1 MEDVESMS
9 SPAPLPAIE
18 TEAAPPPHHRL
29 LTTKLWPPRLRANL
43 VDRPRLVKALDQTEA
58 ALIVIAASAGYG
70 KSILVRQW
78 LIGADLASAW
88 VSLDPYDNDPL
99 DFFMLIVAALQS
111 IDVDLAPAT
120 QKLLNGMSPPSGPAI
135 VGSLVAELF
144 PATRPLVLVLD
155 DYHVIDNPEIH
166 DAMAALLLQLPPGMR
181 VVLVS
186 RTDPPLPLARL
197 RSQQDIFELGQED
210 LRITGEEA
218 VELMRQGDRLEVTPN
233 QAINLNARAEGWVAG
248 LQLVGHV
255 LRGQPPQRIHRFATE
270 FTGSVRSIESYLWE
284 EVIGRQ
290 AEAVRT
296 FLLRTSILDRFC
308 GSLCQA
314 VTGSPDS
321 GAIIRQLEQDHLFVI
336 ALDDRGQWYRYHH
349 LFAEALRDR
358 LAQAEGESELADL
371 HRRAAAWLEPHE
383 FIEEASRHALAGR
396 DWDRAERL
404 LERIST
410 EHYEQE
416 RLASLC
422 ALLQDVPAEALER
435 SPTLAFRFAWALIRS
450 GQFQQA
456 EQPLRIA
463 ERAWATA
470 GDRNDLASLLILQ
483 AYRSMYDSASRV
495 IDLCGQA
502 LELLSDDRPMDQGI
516 ALALLGWAHM
526 HAGDPSAAERAFAG
540 ARARANVVQDT
551 LIHVSELAGSASV
564 LVQRGKLREAIAM
577 FRRAIRLDERYAS
590 TLLSYVY
597 IERNQLDEAERH
609 LRVAEA
615 AQAQPRPL
623 ILQSRI
629 WRGLAQLAWAKG
641 DFETAHNDVEWAIDY
656 ARQLGSTRFVRH
668 ARAQQA
674 RFWLAEGRRDL
685 ALRWAES
692 CELDPYFPPDYE
704 RFFEHLTIVRL
715 LIDGGQA
722 GSALK
727 ILDAI
732 GEQAAAQGRAG
743 DLVEIQVLEALAHQR
758 EGNPTRALDALD
770 RALTLGNAGG
780 YMRVFINE
788 GEAIVPLLRGTV
800 GRGAHGGYA
809 PRLLAATEGA
819 VTLATEARADRI
831 DILSKREVEVLRLVA
846 DGLSN
851 RDVGQHLFIS
861 ESTVKRH
868 LSTIYE
874 KLAVNSRTQ
883 AIDHARRAG
892 LV

>member
-1 MEDVESMS
+1 
-9 SPAPLPAIE
+9 
-18 TEAAPPPHHRL
+18 
-29 LTTKLWPPRLRANL
+29 LRANL
-43 VDRPRLVKALDQTEA
+43 VARPRLLKALDQTEA
-58 ALIVIAASAGYG
+58 ALIVIAAPAGYG

-78 LIGADLASAW
+78 LIGAGLASAW
-88 VSLDPYDNDPL
+88 ISLDSHDNDPL
-99 DFFMLIVAALQS
+99 DFFMLVVAALQS
-111 IDVDLAPAT
+111 IDVDLAAGT
-120 QKLLNGMSPPSGPAI
+120 QKLLNGMNPPATPAI
-135 VGSLVAELF
+135 VASLVAELF
-144 PATRPLVLVLD
+144 PATRPFVLVLD

-166 DAMAALLLQLPPGMR
+166 DAMATLLLQLPPDMR

-197 RSQQDIFELGQED
+197 LSQQDVFELGRED
-210 LRITGEEA
+210 LRITDEEA
-218 VELMRQGDRLEVTPN
+218 VELMQQSDRLEITPG
-233 QAINLNARAEGWVAG
+233 QAVNLNVRAEGWVAG
-248 LQLVGHV
+248 LQLIGCV
-255 LRGQPPQRIHRFATE
+255 LRGQSLQRIHRFATE
-270 FTGSVRSIESYLWE
+270 FAGSVRSIERYLWE

-290 AEAVRT
+290 TEDVRA

-308 GSLCQA
+308 GPLCQA
-314 VTGSPDS
+314 VTGSPES

-358 LAQAEGESELADL
+358 LAQAMSESESADL
-371 HRRAAAWLEPHE
+371 HRRAAAWLEQHE

-396 DWDRAERL
+396 DWDRADRL
-404 LERIST
+404 LERTST
-410 EHYEQE
+410 EHYALE

-422 ALLQDVPAEALER
+422 TLLQDVPAEALER
-435 SPTLAFRFAWALIRS
+435 SPSLAFRFAWALIRS

-456 EQPLRIA
+456 EQPLRIV
-463 ERAWATA
+463 ERAWTTA

-495 IDLCGQA
+495 IDLSGQA
-502 LELLSDDRPMDQGI
+502 LELLSDDRPLDQGT
-516 ALALLGWAHM
+516 AMALLGWAHVY
-526 HAGDPSAAERAFAG
+526 AGDASAAERAFAG
-540 ARARANVVQDT
+540 ARAKANLAQNSI
-551 LIHVSELAGSASV
+551 IHLSELAGSASI

-577 FRRAIRLDERYAS
+577 FRSAIKFDERYAS

-609 LRVAEA
+609 LQVAA
-615 AQAQPRPL
+615 ATPARTRPM

-629 WRGLAQLAWAKG
+629 WLGLAQLAWARG
-641 DFETAHNDVEWAIDY
+641 DVETAHDDIEWAIDY
-656 ARQLGSTRFVRH
+656 AQQLGSTRFVRH
-668 ARAQQA
+668 TRAQQA
-674 RFWLAEGRRDL
+674 RFWLAGGRRDL
-685 ALRWAES
+685 ADRWADS
-692 CELDPYFPPDYE
+692 CELDPFLPPEYE
-704 RFFEHLTIVRL
+704 RFFEHLTFVRL
-715 LIDGGQA
+715 LIDGDQA

-743 DLVEIQVLEALAHQR
+743 DLVEVEVLKALAHQS
-758 EGNPTRALDALD
+758 EANLSRALDALD

-788 GEAIVPLLRGTV
+788 GAAIAPLLRGTV
-800 GRGAHGGYA
+800 SRGTHGGYA

-819 VTLATEARADRI
+819 VTLATEAKADRI
-831 DILSKREVEVLRLVA
+831 DFLSNREIEVLRMVS

-851 RDVGQHLFIS
+851 RAISQHLFIS
-861 ESTVKRH
+861 EATVKRH

-892 LV
+892 LL